1 MKLCAD
7 LLRHLGTLTALRDR
21 DQIDLGTV
29 RLLRELLPLTEL
41 RWWQVIG
48 EATDLRWHLRIAQR
62 RGDEAMVR
70 PLPWDEELTGAPP
83 LAELPEHD
91 EVWRRQQSRWSTT
104 PAGCRGLLALTGERE
119 AYGVLELWL
128 DEPPSPERCA
138 MVEGV
143 LTVLRNLNA
152 LLDYGERD
160 TLTGLLNRKSFD
172 ETFLRTAMPLA
183 AQSREPERRLPPQV
197 MPAWFGVTDIDHFKR
212 VNDSF
217 GHLIGD
223 EVLVLVARLMNQ
235 NFRAHDRL
243 YRFGGEEF
251 VVLLRCPDETA
262 ANNAF
267 ERLRRRTEGYAFPQV
282 GTVTVSVGFTE
293 VRAGDTPADA
303 FARAD
308 RAVYRAKADGRN
320 RVVSHGLLEREGQG
334 VPASVA
340 GDVDLF

>member
-7 LLRHLGTLTALRDR
+7 LLRHLGALTALRDR
-21 DQIDLGTV
+21 DQLDLGAV
-29 RLLRELLPLTEL
+29 RLLRELLPLQEL
-41 RWWQVIG
+41 RWWQVVG
-48 EATDLRWHLRIAQR
+48 EATDLRWHLRVSQR
-62 RGDEAMVR
+62 EHDALVLH
-70 PLPWDEELTGAPP
+70 PLPWDGSLEDAPP
-83 LAELPEHD
+83 LADLPEHD
-91 EVWRRQQSRWSTT
+91 EVWRRQQSRWSAT
-104 PAGCRGLLALTGERE
+104 PSGCRGLLALTGERE

-128 DEPPSPERCA
+128 REPPSPDRCA

-143 LTVLRNLNA
+143 LAVLRNLHA

-183 AQSREPERRLPPQV
+183 TPSPEPERRGPVQV

-212 VNDSF
+212 VNDNF

-235 NFRAHDRL
+235 SFRAHDRL

-251 VVLLRCPDETA
+251 VVLLRCPDEPSA
-262 ANNAF
+262 QSAF
-267 ERLRRRTEGYAFPQV
+267 ERLRRRTQDYAFPQV
-282 GTVTVSVGFTE
+282 GAVTISVGFTE

-320 RVVSHGLLEREGQG
+320 RVISHCLLEREGQG
-334 VPASVA
+334 VTAAP
-340 GDVDLF
+340 GGEVDLF